1 MKKLRLSSI
10 SCSFGFLGYSHMT
23 LALYHVIVVVCRNLL
38 VNYEFVVATTLHL
51 LCINWKVFHHT
62 QYVMCA
68 CLFLTVSVIWIVIG
82 VM

>member
-1 MKKLRLSSI
+1 MKKLRFPSI
-10 SCSFGFLGYSHMT
+10 SCCFGFVCYSHMT
-23 LALYHVIVVVCRNLL
+23 LALYHVIVVCRNLL
-38 VNYEFVVATTLHL
+38 ANYEFVAATTLHL